1 MHSTGFIRLVKPI
14 TFFVF
19 LPITLLLIVFYNN
32 IMTFHLDP
40 VVLIAGNSLLYLIT
54 IVALYFHQKGFADK
68 NPNVFFRAVYASM
81 LLRMFVCIVAVMLY
95 AVLSG
100 NALNKFSLLL
110 CFVFYFIYVFVEV
123 RQIFSLLKKT
133 S

>member
-1 MHSTGFIRLVKPI
+1 MSSVSFKRLLNPI
-14 TFFVF
+14 TFAVF
-19 LPITLLLIVFYNN
+19 LPLTLLLLLLFKKIAQLN
-32 IMTFHLDP
+32 LDP
-40 VVLIAGNSLLYLIT
+40 LVLIVGNIILYIIT
-54 IVALYFHQKGFADK
+54 VVALYFHQKGFADK

-81 LLRMFVCIVAVMLY
+81 LMRMFICIVAVVLY
-95 AVLSG
+95 AILSG
-100 NALNKFSLLL
+100 NDMNKFSLLL